1 MSAEDRKIL
10 QPFTGLLVLGMLT
23 SSALADDRNLIQAQ
37 MQQMADAVALGNPAP
52 WDKYLDANVIYAEE
66 DATYKSKAG
75 MLKEIR
81 PLPTGV
87 GGTIKIELLSY
98 CEEGDVAVALFQQ
111 DEREQYFGQL
121 LLAKYLTNTTWKK
134 RGEDWR
140 LIAAQVLA
148 EKADP
153 PAIAIKLNE
162 LRQYT
167 GTYKLKDSERVYS
180 ITLTNGRLAGT
191 LKRGK
196 PETWS
201 AEVPDVFFIAGDPR
215 IRKIFQRDTAGN
227 ITGFV
232 ERRESWDIV
241 WKKVGTS

>member
-1 MSAEDRKIL
+1 MSAEVRKIMR
-10 QPFTGLLVLGMLT
+10 PFIGLVVLGILT

-37 MQQMADAVALGNPAP
+37 MQQMADAVALGNSAP

-66 DATYKSKAG
+66 DDTYKGKAG

-81 PLPTGV
+81 PLPKGV
-87 GGTIKIELLSY
+87 GGTIRIELLSY
-98 CEEGDVAVALFQQ
+98 CEDGDVAVALFRQ

-134 RGEDWR
+134 RGDGWR

-148 EKADP
+148 EKTDP
-153 PAIAIKLNE
+153 PAMVLKLNE
-162 LRQYT
+162 LTQYT

-180 ITLTNGRLAGT
+180 ITLTNGQLAGT
-191 LKRGK
+191 LNSGK
-196 PETWS
+196 PEAWS
-201 AEVPDVFFIAGDPR
+201 AEVPDVLFIAGDPR
-215 IRKIFQRDTAGN
+215 IRKIFQRDTSGN

-232 ERRESWDIV
+232 ERRESWDVV
-241 WKKVGTS
+241 WKKISPS

>member
-1 MSAEDRKIL
+1 MR
-10 QPFTGLLVLGMLT
+10 PFIGLLVFGILI

-37 MQQMADAVALGNPAP
+37 MQQMADAVALGNAAP
-52 WDKYLDANVIYAEE
+52 WDRYLHPNVIYVEE
-66 DATYKSKAG
+66 DDTYKGKAG

-81 PLPTGV
+81 PLPKGV

-98 CEEGDVAVALFQQ
+98 CEDGDVAVALFRQ

-134 RGEDWR
+134 RPDGWR

-148 EKADP
+148 ERTDP
-153 PAIAIKLNE
+153 PAMVLKLNE
-162 LRQYT
+162 LAQYT

-180 ITLTNGRLAGT
+180 ITQTNGQLAGT
-191 LKRGK
+191 LNSGK

-201 AEVPDVFFIAGDPR
+201 AEVRDVFFIAGDPR
-215 IRKIFQRDTAGN
+215 IRKIFQRDTSGN

-232 ERRESWDIV
+232 ERRESWDVV
-241 WKKVGTS
+241 WKRIGPS